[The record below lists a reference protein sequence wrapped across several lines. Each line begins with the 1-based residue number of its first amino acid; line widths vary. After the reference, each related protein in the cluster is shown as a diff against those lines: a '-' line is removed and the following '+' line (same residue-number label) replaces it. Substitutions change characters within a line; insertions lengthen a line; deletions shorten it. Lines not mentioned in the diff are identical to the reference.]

1 VSVWLRLHALALG
14 EALARLARQPFASG
28 LAVLV
33 LGIAIA
39 LPVISAVALRS
50 VGAVAAGLDSEPH
63 VNVYLA
69 LGAGTED
76 VRRVEA
82 ALRAHPEAARVRFV
96 SREQALAELKS
107 TTHLAEVIS
116 ALQGN
121 PLPHAFTVRVRTT
134 EASRVDALRAEWASL
149 PQVEQVQADFE
160 WSRRLSEWAGFA
172 RRALGVGW
180 VLLGAAVAF
189 IVGHLIRLQVVT
201 RRQEIEVSQLIGATA
216 ADVRRPFLYHGL
228 LQGVLAGAAAVALAT
243 GLAAWAALELEAL
256 TNSYA
261 LEFKVILP
269 HLSDWASVLT
279 GAGALGLGGAWVAV
293 GQELRRF
300 ADGR

>member
-1 VSVWLRLHALALG
+1 MSVWLRLHALALR

-39 LPVISAVALRS
+39 LPVIAAVALRS
-50 VGAVAAGLDSEPH
+50 IGAAAAGLDSEPH

-69 LGAGTED
+69 LGAGAED

-82 ALRAHPEAARVRFV
+82 ALRAHPDAARVRFV

-107 TTHLAEVIS
+107 TTHLAEVLS

-134 EASRVDALRAEWASL
+134 DPDRVAALRAEWGSL
-149 PQVEQVQADFE
+149 PLVEQVQADFE
-160 WSRRLSEWAGFA
+160 WSRRLSDWAGFA

-228 LQGVLAGAAAVALAT
+228 LEGLLAGAAALALAS
-243 GLAAWAALELEAL
+243 GLAAWTATELQAL

-261 LEFKVILP
+261 LEFKVLLP
-269 HLSDWASVLT
+269 DLSEWTAVLAV
-279 GAGALGLGGAWVAV
+279 AGALGLGGAWVAV

>member
-1 VSVWLRLHALALG
+1 VSVWLRLHANALG
-14 EALARLARQPFASG
+14 EALGRLARQPLASG
-28 LAVLV
+28 VAIVV

-39 LPVISAVALRS
+39 LPVIAAVALRS
-50 VGAVAAGLDSEPH
+50 IGAIAAGLDAEPH

-69 LGAGTED
+69 LSATDED
-76 VRRVEA
+76 VRKVES
-82 ALRAHPEAARVRFV
+82 ALRAHPDAARVRFV
-96 SREQALAELKS
+96 SREQALAELKQ
-107 TTHLAEVIS
+107 TTHLAEVLA

-134 EASRVDALRAEWASL
+134 EPERVAALRSEWAKL

-160 WSRRLSEWAGFA
+160 WSRRLAGWAGFA

-228 LQGVLAGAAAVALAT
+228 LQGLLAGAAAVGLAA
-243 GLAAWAALELEAL
+243 GLAAWAALELQAL

-261 LEFKVILP
+261 LEFKVIFPNFTEWLG
-269 HLSDWASVLT
+269 VL
-279 GAGALGLGGAWVAV
+279 GAAALLGLAGAWVAV
-293 GQELRRF
+293 SQELRRF
-300 ADGR
+300 ATGR

>member
-39 LPVISAVALRS
+39 LPVIAALALRS
-50 VGAVAAGLDSEPH
+50 VGALAAGLDSEPH

-69 LGAGTED
+69 LGAGAED

-107 TTHLAEVIS
+107 TTHLAEVLS

-121 PLPHAFTVRVRTT
+121 PLPHAFTVRVRSTD
-134 EASRVDALRAEWASL
+134 AGRVDALRAEWGSL

-160 WSRRLSEWAGFA
+160 WSRRLSQWAGFA

-228 LQGVLAGAAAVALAT
+228 LQGSLAGAAAVALAT
-243 GLAAWAALELEAL
+243 GLAAWAALELQAL

-269 HLSDWASVLT
+269 HLSDWAAVLT
-279 GAGALGLGGAWVAV
+279 VAGALGLAGAWVAV

>member
-1 VSVWLRLHALALG
+1 MSVWLRLHALALG
-14 EALARLARQPFASG
+14 EALARLLRQPFGSG
-28 LAVLV
+28 LAILV

-39 LPVISAVALRS
+39 LPVVVAVALRS
-50 VGAVAAGLDSEPH
+50 VGAAAAGLDPEPH

-69 LGAGTED
+69 MGASDED
-76 VRRVEA
+76 VQRIEDE
-82 ALRAHPEAARVRFV
+82 LKAHPDAARVRFV
-96 SREQALAELKS
+96 PREQALAELKA
-107 TTHLAEVIS
+107 TTHLAEVLA

-121 PLPHAFTVRVRTT
+121 PLPHAFTVRMRTT
-134 EASRVDALRAEWASL
+134 EADRIAGIRAQWARL

-160 WSRRLSEWAGFA
+160 WSRRLAGWTSFA

-228 LQGVLAGAAAVALAT
+228 LQGLGAGAAAVAIAA
-243 GLAAWAALELEAL
+243 GLSAWTSAELEAL

-261 LEFKVILP
+261 LEFKVVFP
-269 HLSDWASVLT
+269 HFSEWIGVVIV
-279 GAGALGLGGAWVAV
+279 AGLLGLAGAWVAV

-300 ADGR
+300 SGVR

>member
-14 EALARLARQPFASG
+14 EAVARLLRQPFASG

-39 LPVISAVALRS
+39 LPVILAVALRS
-50 VGAVAAGLDSEPH
+50 VGAAAAGLDAEPH
-63 VNVYLA
+63 MNVYLA
-69 LGAGTED
+69 LDATEAD
-76 VRRVEA
+76 VGRVEA
-82 ALRAHPEAARVRFV
+82 ALKAHPEAARVRFV
-96 SREQALAELKS
+96 PRDEALAELKA
-107 TTHLAEVIS
+107 TTHLADVLA

-121 PLPHAFTVRVRTT
+121 PLPRAFTVRMRTRQADRI
-134 EASRVDALRAEWASL
+134 ASVRAEWARI

-160 WSRRLSEWAGFA
+160 WSRRLAGWTSFA

-201 RRQEIEVSQLIGATA
+201 RKQEIEVSQLIGATA

-228 LQGVLAGAAAVALAT
+228 LQGLGAGAAAVAIAA
-243 GLAAWAALELEAL
+243 GLAAWTSLELEAL

-261 LEFKVILP
+261 LEFKVVFPQVAEWLGVVV
-269 HLSDWASVLT
+269 A
-279 GAGALGLGGAWVAV
+279 AGLLGLVGAWVAV

-300 ADGR
+300 SGVR